1 MRFWCFLIC
10 KLTSWS
16 IWVVSTNI
24 GTPKSSGLWVQAL
37 QVQIWILGVSFIL
50 TQTSQTHRP
59 IIHHSYL
66 IKTEAQSVL
75 LELLRKH
82 SLRRAAQI
90 TKASGSWSYSC
101 FSKGSSESNTV
112 IFQPPPQSSP
122 GIWTLGLKWLCM
134 AVWLYGHGVM
144 VINPWLPLQIIDSK
158 QFLRIG
164 NHFYNEN
171 INDNINDNKIVFF
184 FLWLYNS
191 YSLIPIISYSFLT

>member
-112 IFQPPPQSSP
+112 IFHSTPPPKLP
-122 GIWTLGLKWLCM
+122 GHMNLGPQVIVYGGM
-134 AVWLYGHGVM
+134 AVWSWCHGHQSVAA
-144 VINPWLPLQIIDSK
+144 IT
-158 QFLRIG
+158 
-164 NHFYNEN
+164 NHWF
-171 INDNINDNKIVFF
+171 
-184 FLWLYNS
+184 
-191 YSLIPIISYSFLT
+191 

>member
-112 IFQPPPQSSP
+112 IFHSTPPKAPRAYEPWASSD
-122 GIWTLGLKWLCM
+122 C
-134 AVWLYGHGVM
+134 VWRYGGMVM
-144 VINPWLPLQIIDSK
+144 VSWSSIRGCHYK
-158 QFLRIG
+158 
-164 NHFYNEN
+164 
-171 INDNINDNKIVFF
+171 
-184 FLWLYNS
+184 
-191 YSLIPIISYSFLT
+191 SLILSNS